1 MSLVIHLFSPGQF
14 QRNIGRGSQ
23 PFVGLVN
30 YGNIFPALVRPDL
43 IPGIIRGAV
52 VDDDQLE
59 IAVILAEGAVD
70 GLDEVFGVVVV

>member
-1 MSLVIHLFSPGQF
+1 MFTNCYSLVH
-14 QRNIGRGSQ
+14 
-23 PFVGLVN
+23 

-59 IAVILAEGAVD
+59 VALILAEGAVD
-70 GLDEVFGVVVV
+70 GLDEVSGVVVV